1 MGFVLIA
8 AFLYSIPCVY
18 AKWDALMLSNPSLL
32 KTFGFL
38 VGHREVSVPHPHLPA
53 VQGVSLYRE
62 PLADAA
68 APQFKA
74 WLGLWRVITATPN
87 SSRGVLLVVAVL
99 SATVPS
105 SFRGKTLSHQIK
117 SEEEAGGQLAG
128 LKRGR
133 EFCSSVAPAWEDD
146 ELLPSSLAPPG

>member
-18 AKWDALMLSNPSLL
+18 PKWDALMLSNPSLL

-38 VGHREVSVPHPHLPA
+38 VRHREVSVPHPHLPP

-74 WLGLWRVITATPN
+74 WALEGDHSHTKQQQGSVAGG
-87 SSRGVLLVVAVL
+87 SSAI
-99 SATVPS
+99 SYS
-105 SFRGKTLSHQIK
+105 SFFIQGKN
-117 SEEEAGGQLAG
+117 
-128 LKRGR
+128 
-133 EFCSSVAPAWEDD
+133 P
-146 ELLPSSLAPPG
+146 LPPDQK